1 MDNLQIA
8 EFRKAITDFIGKS
21 EIPSEVKRM
30 VFREIYDDMSQR
42 AKADLIAEINERD
55 QEEKNE

>member
-1 MDNLQIA
+1 MNNLQIA

-21 EIPSEVKRM
+21 EISSEVKRM
-30 VFREIYDDMSQR
+30 VIREIYEDMSQR